1 MAIVVSN
8 KSISETLDERMKAS
22 KDYNENKRKR
32 TFGNVSVTFATEEAA
47 RDFDEYL
54 ESTFTLYVDGEA
66 VDSYKVKE
74 RFDPYTFFGIKKG
87 EDDDND

>member
-1 MAIVVSN
+1 MAITVPN
-8 KSISETLDERMKAS
+8 KSISDMLDERTMAS
-22 KDYNENKRKR
+22 REYTENKRKR
-32 TFGNVSVTFATEEAA
+32 TFGDVSVTFASEEAA

-66 VDSYKVKE
+66 VDSYKVRD
-74 RFDPYTFFGIKKG
+74 RFDPFTFFGIKKG